1 MPQDPTLPPDHVS
14 SSPAGAAGH
23 AADRAAPAGGA
34 KTPDAAS
41 WAPPGGAED
50 GPSYRIGE
58 VARRSGTTA
67 RTIRYYEELGLL
79 GGSAD
84 RPKGG
89 HRLYTAADVTR
100 LREVVRLRDL
110 LGLSLEE
117 LVKLTEAEQARE
129 CLRARWE
136 STSDDAERA
145 GILQASIP
153 LVERQLELVRT
164 RQRNL
169 EDFERELAEKL
180 ELMQRRLGELGSATA
195 AVAG

>member
-1 MPQDPTLPPDHVS
+1 MSKATLPSDRLPSPPAAAGRRAADQA
-14 SSPAGAAGH
+14 SPAVVV
-23 AADRAAPAGGA
+23 DR
-34 KTPDAAS
+34 
-41 WAPPGGAED
+41 PGGAHGTD
-50 GPSYRIGE
+50 SGGDDGGPSYRIGE
-58 VARRSGTTA
+58 VARLIGTTA

-89 HRLYTAADVTR
+89 HRLYTEADVTR

-117 LVKLTEAEQARE
+117 LIKLTEAEQARE
-129 CLRARWE
+129 CLRARWQ
-136 STSDDAERA
+136 STSDDSERA
-145 GILQASIP
+145 RILRDSIP

-169 EDFERELAEKL
+169 DDFERELADKL
-180 ELMQRRLGELGSATA
+180 ALMHRRLGELGAPIPR
-195 AVAG
+195 

>member
-1 MPQDPTLPPDHVS
+1 MSKATLPPGQLPSPRAGAGRRAADQA
-14 SSPAGAAGH
+14 SPALLAARPGE
-23 AADRAAPAGGA
+23 AQRTASGG
-34 KTPDAAS
+34 DD
-41 WAPPGGAED
+41 GGL
-50 GPSYRIGE
+50 SYRIGE
-58 VARRSGTTA
+58 VARLIGTTA

-89 HRLYTAADVTR
+89 HRLYTEADVTR

-129 CLRARWE
+129 CLRARWQ

-145 GILQASIP
+145 RILQDSIP
-153 LVERQLELVRT
+153 LVQRQLELVRI

-169 EDFERELAEKL
+169 DDFERELADKL
-180 ELMQRRLGELGSATA
+180 ELMQSRLSELG
-195 AVAG
+195 VAGSD

>member
-1 MPQDPTLPPDHVS
+1 MSQGATLPFNDVH
-14 SSPAGAAGH
+14 
-23 AADRAAPAGGA
+23 
-34 KTPDAAS
+34 
-41 WAPPGGAED
+41 

-58 VARRSGTTA
+58 VARSIGTTT

-89 HRLYTAADVTR
+89 HRLYTEADVTR

-129 CLRARWE
+129 CLRARWQ

-145 GILQASIP
+145 RILQDSIP
-153 LVERQLELVRT
+153 LVQRQLELVRT
-164 RQRNL
+164 RQDNL
-169 EDFERELAEKL
+169 DDFERELADKL
-180 ELMQRRLGELGSATA
+180 ELMQLRLGELG
-195 AVAG
+195 VAGPA

>member
-1 MPQDPTLPPDHVS
+1 MSKATLAPDQLPS
-14 SSPAGAAGH
+14 SRASVGGRAAAQASPAVV
-23 AADRAAPAGGA
+23 ADRPGEANG
-34 KTPDAAS
+34 TAS
-41 WAPPGGAED
+41 GD
-50 GPSYRIGE
+50 DDRGPSHRIGE
-58 VARRSGTTA
+58 VARLIGTTT

-89 HRLYTAADVTR
+89 HRLYTEADVTR

-129 CLRARWE
+129 CLRARWQ

-145 GILQASIP
+145 RILQDSIP
-153 LVERQLELVRT
+153 LVQRQLELVRT
-164 RQRNL
+164 RQDNL
-169 EDFERELAEKL
+169 DDFERELADKL
-180 ELMQRRLGELGSATA
+180 ELMQLRLGELG
-195 AVAG
+195 VAGPA

>member
-1 MPQDPTLPPDHVS
+1 MSKATLPPDQLPS
-14 SSPAGAAGH
+14 PRAGAGRRAADQASPAVV
-23 AADRAAPAGGA
+23 ADRPGEAHWTASGG
-34 KTPDAAS
+34 DD
-41 WAPPGGAED
+41 G

-58 VARRSGTTA
+58 VARLIGTTA

-89 HRLYTAADVTR
+89 HRLYTEADVTR

-129 CLRARWE
+129 CLRARWQ

-145 GILQASIP
+145 RILQDSIP

-169 EDFERELAEKL
+169 DDFERELADKL
-180 ELMQRRLGELGSATA
+180 ELMQRRLGELG
-195 AVAG
+195 VAGPA